1 MTAAFSLSPDAFYAY
16 VQRAESETNK
26 KKRLGMSRELQQ
38 LVFERSRNVN
48 VNVSVGDKAENCD
61 PGH

>member
-1 MTAAFSLSPDAFYAY
+1 MLFYAY
-16 VQRAESETNK
+16 VQRAESETKQK
-26 KKRLGMSRELQQ
+26 KERLGMSRELQQ